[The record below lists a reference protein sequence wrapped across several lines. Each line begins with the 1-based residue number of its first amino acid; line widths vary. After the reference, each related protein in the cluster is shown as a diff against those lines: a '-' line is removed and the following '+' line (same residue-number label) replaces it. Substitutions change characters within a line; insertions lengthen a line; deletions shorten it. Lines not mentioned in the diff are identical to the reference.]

1 MFMGAPIW
9 SNPQVVASG
18 IGALGS
24 VGSSLLGG
32 VIGRSNMDAQVKRSK
47 ELMQYEWEHFKS
59 PQAQV
64 SALAAAGINPAV
76 ALGQGGSG
84 FTATPTPSMPSNP
97 NIPMPNIGDV
107 GQFVLAMANAK
118 KAGLES
124 VGQKLENDFNQSVL
138 AERIRSVGLQNKWTE
153 EQTAKCTQEVGLM
166 SGQFNEIQKRIEVME
181 QERQLTEK
189 NVKWFDRHMKAEI
202 NDLRASAEYKDA
214 LKGLTDSQKE
224 LLDRTMDDLCDITSY
239 QADQMDKIVSLLD
252 KYGDAQAIVGMLS
265 QVVGSASDLIGS
277 ITNLKNLNKV
287 TETITGSTTQKSNG
301 DWTTTNTRTTRR

>member
-1 MFMGAPIW
+1 MGAPVAI
-9 SNPQVVASG
+9 NPQIISSG

-24 VGSSLLGG
+24 LGSSFLGG
-32 VIGRSNMDAQVKRSK
+32 ILNQKNMDSQVERSK
-47 ELMQYEWEHFKS
+47 ELMKYQWDNFQS
-59 PQAQV
+59 PKAQV

-84 FTATPTPSMPSNP
+84 FSATPSASMPTSQA
-97 NIPMPNIGDV
+97 IPVPQIGDI

-124 VGQKLENDFNQSVL
+124 VGQKLENEFNESVL
-138 AERIRSVGLQNKWTE
+138 AERIRSIGLQNKWTE

-224 LLDRTMDDLCDITSY
+224 LLDRTMDDLCNITSY
-239 QADQMDKIVSLLD
+239 QADQMEKIVSLLD

-277 ITNLKNLNKV
+277 ITSLKNLNKV
-287 TETITGSTTQKSNG
+287 TETITGSTTQKSDG
-301 DWTTTNTRTTRR
+301 SWTTTNSRTTRK